1 MPWASRT
8 LGVAPSVLGA
18 FTSIWQSP
26 VAPIPDVNWERL
38 PDRPT
43 RRVEGRADLPEQL
56 LTGVGLRDKPAKPL
70 RQHGA
75 DLVLLG
81 KSAAQHD
88 VNTWVN
94 RLQFLEHSIPIH
106 HWQEEVQ
113 DNQANFTMDLLED
126 FQRLETVPGDDDL
139 VSFLRQNCGGELRNF
154 RFIIDDQDQ
163 FARAIRIQDR
173 NFRWHP
179 WNFRFGR
186 FLCFAGQLYPGGR
199 RGGRRDARARYFAG
213 SILENHG
220 HYAMKQCLGR
230 LRCYLYLLAKLVDV
244 VTVAL
249 LPF

>member
-8 LGVAPSVLGA
+8 SYAAPSVWGRSPPSGRA
-18 FTSIWQSP
+18 P
-26 VAPIPDVNWERL
+26 VAPIPDVDWERL
-38 PDRPT
+38 TGLAT
-43 RRVEGRADLPEQL
+43 RRVEGRADLLEQL

-88 VNTWVN
+88 VNAWID
-94 RLQFLEHSIPIH
+94 RLQFLEHSVPIH

-139 VSFLRQNCGGELRNF
+139 VSFFRQNCGGELRNF

-163 FARAIRIQDR
+163 FARALRIQDR
-173 NFRWHP
+173 NFRCNSWGS
-179 WNFRFGR
+179 RFGR
-186 FLCFAGQLYPGGR
+186 YFFSGQRCPGHR
-199 RGGRRDARARYFAG
+199 
-213 SILENHG
+213 
-220 HYAMKQCLGR
+220 
-230 LRCYLYLLAKLVDV
+230 
-244 VTVAL
+244 
-249 LPF
+249 